1 MNEISLLSLESMQV
15 DGRKLTDI
23 INKDHVNTK
32 YLPGIQLPDNVF
44 ASSDIHE
51 ACSTADIIFFVV
63 PHQFLGGNE
72 EELLCPTFSM
82 ASMILQLV
90 VIQKLMKRSH

>member
-1 MNEISLLSLESMQV
+1 MNEIFLLSLEFMQV

-32 YLPGIQLPDNVF
+32 YLPGIQLPHNVL

-63 PHQFLGGNE
+63 PHQFLGGND
-72 EELLCPTFSM
+72 
-82 ASMILQLV
+82 
-90 VIQKLMKRSH
+90 